1 MKKSCKSK
9 AVGFFH
15 KALVI
20 SSNLSPKNKIMSR
33 EKNKI
38 SQEGKK
44 ADKKMSKRKSETNEE
59 KIKARRPKKEK
70 SVNKAKPEIINKIIE
85 KIKTLVKK
93 SEDWEDENDS
103 IGNKIKEIFRYVLEK
118 FEELIA
124 ENKNKKSFIGGL
136 INIFT
141 ILLTAKCSR
150 LAN

>member
-1 MKKSCKSK
+1 
-9 AVGFFH
+9 
-15 KALVI
+15 
-20 SSNLSPKNKIMSR
+20 MSQ

-59 KIKARRPKKEK
+59 KIKAKRPKKEK
-70 SVNKAKPEIINKIIE
+70 SVNKAKPEIINKIID

-103 IGNKIKEIFRYVLEK
+103 TGNKIKEILHSVLEK
-118 FEELIA
+118 YEELIA

-141 ILLTAKCSR
+141 ILLTAKCISISK
-150 LAN
+150 LKKIIKASAQISIKLLPEQKQK

>member
-1 MKKSCKSK
+1 
-9 AVGFFH
+9 
-15 KALVI
+15 
-20 SSNLSPKNKIMSR
+20 MSQ

-59 KIKARRPKKEK
+59 KIKAKRPKKEK

-85 KIKTLVKK
+85 KIKTLVKT

>member
-103 IGNKIKEIFRYVLEK
+103 IGNKIKKIFRYVLEK

>member
-1 MKKSCKSK
+1 
-9 AVGFFH
+9 
-15 KALVI
+15 
-20 SSNLSPKNKIMSR
+20 MSR

-59 KIKARRPKKEK
+59 KIKAKRPKKEK

>member
-1 MKKSCKSK
+1 
-9 AVGFFH
+9 
-15 KALVI
+15 
-20 SSNLSPKNKIMSR
+20 MSQ

-44 ADKKMSKRKSETNEE
+44 ADKKMSKRESETNEE
-59 KIKARRPKKEK
+59 KINAKRPKKEK
-70 SVNKAKPEIINKIIE
+70 SVNKAKPEIINKIID

-103 IGNKIKEIFRYVLEK
+103 TGNKIKEILHSVLEK
-118 FEELIA
+118 YEELIA

-141 ILLTAKCSR
+141 ILLTAKCISISK
-150 LAN
+150 LKKIIKASAQISIKLLPEQKQK

>member
-1 MKKSCKSK
+1 
-9 AVGFFH
+9 
-15 KALVI
+15 
-20 SSNLSPKNKIMSR
+20 MSQ

-44 ADKKMSKRKSETNEE
+44 ADKKMSKRESETNEE
-59 KIKARRPKKEK
+59 KINAKRPKNDK
-70 SVNKAKPEIINKIIE
+70 SVNKAKPEIINKIID

-150 LAN
+150 LVN

>member
-1 MKKSCKSK
+1 
-9 AVGFFH
+9 
-15 KALVI
+15 
-20 SSNLSPKNKIMSR
+20 MSR

-59 KIKARRPKKEK
+59 KVKAKRPKKEK

-93 SEDWEDENDS
+93 REDWEDENDS

>member
-1 MKKSCKSK
+1 
-9 AVGFFH
+9 
-15 KALVI
+15 
-20 SSNLSPKNKIMSR
+20 MSQ

-59 KIKARRPKKEK
+59 KIKAKRPKKEK

-103 IGNKIKEIFRYVLEK
+103 TGNKIKEILHSVLEK
-118 FEELIA
+118 YEELIA

-141 ILLTAKCSR
+141 ILLTAKCISISK
-150 LAN
+150 LKKIIKASAQISIKLLPEQKQK